1 MANSHSFI
9 QQTLS
14 ICSMQALCQFSWG
27 HPALQELRLRC
38 SKRCQGHTPRKVRL
52 AEGKTWT
59 TQARRRVVREGRGGR
74 RSSSS
79 SVLTALE
86 KEKEV
91 ESSSGCSRYC
101 RQGKENHDGC
111 HSLSILY
118 AFFTSINSFTL
129 HHNLIRW
136 ASFYP

>member
-1 MANSHSFI
+1 MS
-9 QQTLS
+9 
-14 ICSMQALCQFSWG
+14 
-27 HPALQELRLRC
+27 
-38 SKRCQGHTPRKVRL
+38 
-52 AEGKTWT
+52 
-59 TQARRRVVREGRGGR
+59 GR
-74 RSSSS
+74 RPKEGEASRRKNMNNTGKETCGEGGEGSSSS

-136 ASFYP
+136 A